1 MRTPTFGGRCEEAGD
16 SIANEHDNDGLTDPV
31 QEDVEPRRA
40 DYAPEGVDDETGTVP
55 LLKRTFKEF
64 QEDNL
69 SDWAAALT
77 YYSLLSLFPA
87 LIAMV
92 SIVGL
97 VFDPQEVT
105 GAITDVVSELGP
117 SSAGDTFA
125 DPIQSITS
133 NQTASGVLLIVGV
146 LVSLNAASGYVGA
159 FIRASNIIWE
169 TPEGRGFFKLRPL
182 QIGVTLAMILML
194 VIVAIGLILTG
205 PLVEAVGGAIG
216 VGDTAVSVWDIAK
229 WPFLL
234 AVVILMFGVLYY
246 ASPNVTPPGF
256 RWITLGSLVAV
267 VIWLIASALFAFYV
281 SNFGSYDKTYGTL
294 GGIVALLVWFWITN
308 LALLFGMQL
317 NSERERER
325 ELKAGIPRADK
336 EIQLEPRDEPDYKQT
351 T

>member
-1 MRTPTFGGRCEEAGD
+1 MAERD
-16 SIANEHDNDGLTDPV
+16 DDDKGLTDPV

-40 DYAPEGVDDETGTVP
+40 DYAPEGAEHETGTWP

-64 QEDNL
+64 QEDNIT
-69 SDWAAALT
+69 DWAAALT

-92 SIVGL
+92 AIVGL

-105 GAITDVVSELGP
+105 TAITDVVDQMGP
-117 SSAGDTFA
+117 SSAADTFSG
-125 DPIQSITS
+125 PIESVTSSQS
-133 NQTASGVLLIVGV
+133 ASGILLVVGV
-146 LVSLNAASGYVGA
+146 LISLNAASGYVGA

-194 VIVAIGLILTG
+194 VIVAMGLILTG
-205 PLVEAVGGAIG
+205 PLVEAVGSAIG
-216 VGDTAVSVWDIAK
+216 VGDTAVTVWDIAK

-234 AVVILMFGVLYY
+234 AVVVLMFGVLYY

-267 VIWLIASALFAFYV
+267 VVWLIASAAFAFYV
-281 SNFGSYDKTYGTL
+281 ANFGSYDKTYGTL
-294 GGIVALLVWFWITN
+294 GGVVALLVWFWITN
-308 LALLFGMQL
+308 VALLFGMQL

>member
-1 MRTPTFGGRCEEAGD
+1 MSSRHELAINERSEDDHEAD
-16 SIANEHDNDGLTDPV
+16 DDEGLTDPV
-31 QEDVEPRRA
+31 EEDVEPRRA
-40 DYAPEGVDDETGTVP
+40 DYAPEGVEHKTGTVA
-55 LLKRTFKEF
+55 LLKRTVKEF

-77 YYSLLSLFPA
+77 YYGLLSLFPA
-87 LIAMV
+87 LLAMV
-92 SIVGL
+92 AIVGL
-97 VFDPQEVT
+97 VFDPKEVT
-105 GAITDVVSELGP
+105 EAITDVVRQLGP
-117 SSAGDTFA
+117 SSAAETFA
-125 DPIQSITS
+125 GPIESVTS
-133 NQTASGVLLIVGV
+133 NSSASGVLLIVGV
-146 LVSLNAASGYVGA
+146 LLSLNAASGYVGA

-182 QIGVTLAMILML
+182 QIGITLVMILML
-194 VIVAIGLILTG
+194 IIVALGLILTG
-205 PLVEAVGGAIG
+205 PLVDAVGSAIG
-216 VGDTAVSVWDIAK
+216 VGDTAVTIFDIAK

-234 AVVILMFGVLYY
+234 GVVILMFGVLYY

-281 SNFGSYDKTYGTL
+281 ANFGSYDKTYGTL
-294 GGIVALLVWFWITN
+294 GGVVALLVWFWITN

-317 NSERERER
+317 NSERERDR
-325 ELKAGIPRADK
+325 ELEAGIPRADK

>member
-1 MRTPTFGGRCEEAGD
+1 MTSRHELAIDERGEDDHEAD
-16 SIANEHDNDGLTDPV
+16 DDEGLTDPV
-31 QEDVEPRRA
+31 EEDVEPRRA
-40 DYAPEGVDDETGTVP
+40 DYAPEGVEHKTGTVA
-55 LLKRTFKEF
+55 LLKRTVKEF

-77 YYSLLSLFPA
+77 YYGLLSLFPA
-87 LIAMV
+87 LLAMV
-92 SIVGL
+92 AIVGL
-97 VFDPQEVT
+97 VFDPKEVT
-105 GAITDVVSELGP
+105 EAITDVVRQLGP
-117 SSAGDTFA
+117 SSAADTFA
-125 DPIQSITS
+125 GPIESVTS
-133 NQTASGVLLIVGV
+133 NSSASGVLLIVGV
-146 LVSLNAASGYVGA
+146 LLSLNAASGYVGA

-182 QIGVTLAMILML
+182 QIGITLVMILML
-194 VIVAIGLILTG
+194 IIVALGLILTG
-205 PLVEAVGGAIG
+205 PLVDAVGSAIG
-216 VGDTAVSVWDIAK
+216 VGDTAVTIFDIAK

-234 AVVILMFGVLYY
+234 GVVILMFGVLYY

-281 SNFGSYDKTYGTL
+281 ANFGSYDKTYGTL
-294 GGIVALLVWFWITN
+294 GGVVALLVWFWITN

-317 NSERERER
+317 NSERERDR
-325 ELKAGIPRADK
+325 ELEAGIPRADK

>member
-1 MRTPTFGGRCEEAGD
+1 MA
-16 SIANEHDNDGLTDPV
+16 EHDDDSDDKGLTDPV
-31 QEDVEPRRA
+31 REDVEPRRA
-40 DYAPEGVDDETGTVP
+40 DYAPEGVEHKTGTWP

-64 QEDNL
+64 QEDNIT
-69 SDWAAALT
+69 DWAAALT

-92 SIVGL
+92 AIVGL

-105 GAITDVVSELGP
+105 TAITDVVEQMGP
-117 SSAGDTFA
+117 SSAADTFSG
-125 DPIQSITS
+125 PIESVTSSQS
-133 NQTASGVLLIVGV
+133 ASGILLIVGV
-146 LVSLNAASGYVGA
+146 LISLNAASGYVGA

-194 VIVAIGLILTG
+194 VVVAMGLILTG
-205 PLVEAVGGAIG
+205 PLVEAVGSAIG
-216 VGDTAVSVWDIAK
+216 VGDTAVTVWDVAK

-234 AVVILMFGVLYY
+234 AIVVLMFGVLYY

-267 VIWLIASALFAFYV
+267 AVWLIASAAFAFYV
-281 SNFGSYDKTYGTL
+281 ANFGSYDKTYGTL
-294 GGIVALLVWFWITN
+294 GGVVALLVWFWITN
-308 LALLFGMQL
+308 VALLFGMQL